1 MDAGYAKLVAALA
14 ALLAPILLC
23 GAGAADVRAQ
33 ESTVGA
39 TAPEGPEEPVP
50 PEVAAR
56 AWALVDLRSGE
67 YLAGENA
74 TDRLPMASTTKIMVA
89 LLALE
94 EAELEEE
101 VVVSEEA
108 AAFAV
113 PLYSN
118 VGLLPGDNLSVREL
132 LMATLISSGDDAAY
146 ALAEH
151 LGDGS
156 AQRFVERMNREAGS
170 LGLED
175 TRFENPIGLD
185 ARGHYSS
192 ARDLATMT
200 RLAFEYPTFRQIVA
214 KPYAAVYTQNR
225 EIPLSNTNELL
236 GLYPEATG
244 VKTGTTP
251 RAGSSL
257 VASAD
262 SADESYVAVFL
273 DSEEDRFAA
282 AVRTLEHGFKSYDR
296 EELVL
301 AGEDYAEAEVPYRR
315 GETVALLAAE
325 SVEGLVYGGAEVKRE
340 TRVIEELPDSVRP
353 GEKLGTVVLSVDG
366 EIVGESPL
374 VAREGYDEASL
385 WERVWYTVEGFFV

>member
-1 MDAGYAKLVAALA
+1 LETGYARYVAALV
-14 ALLAPILLC
+14 ALLASILLC
-23 GAGAADVRAQ
+23 GAADVRAQ
-33 ESTVGA
+33 ETTVEE
-39 TAPEGPEEPVP
+39 TAPEEPVP

-94 EAELEEE
+94 EASLEEE
-101 VVVSEEA
+101 VTVSEEA

-118 VGLLPGDNLSVREL
+118 VGLLPGDSLSVREL

-151 LGDGS
+151 LGGGS
-156 AQRFVERMNREAGS
+156 AQHFVERMNRKAVS
-170 LGLED
+170 MGLED

-200 RLAFEYPTFRQIVA
+200 RLALEYPTFRQMVA
-214 KPYAAVYTQNR
+214 TPYAAVYTQYR
-225 EIPLSNTNELL
+225 EIPLANTNDLL

-251 RAGSSL
+251 GAGPSL
-257 VASAD
+257 VASAH

-282 AVRTLEHGFKSYDR
+282 AVRNTASRATTARSWSSRARSTPRPGC
-296 EELVL
+296 
-301 AGEDYAEAEVPYRR
+301 P
-315 GETVALLAAE
+315 T
-325 SVEGLVYGGAEVKRE
+325 GGAR
-340 TRVIEELPDSVRP
+340 RSASSPRRAWRASSIGAPRWSARP
-353 GEKLGTVVLSVDG
+353 GWSKSCPTPLGR
-366 EIVGESPL
+366 
-374 VAREGYDEASL
+374 ARSLGRWCSASTARS
-385 WERVWYTVEGFFV
+385 WGRARS

>member
-1 MDAGYAKLVAALA
+1 LETGYARYVAALV
-14 ALLAPILLC
+14 ALLASILLC
-23 GAGAADVRAQ
+23 GAADVRAQ
-33 ESTVGA
+33 ETTVEE
-39 TAPEGPEEPVP
+39 TAPEEPVP

-74 TDRLPMASTTKIMVA
+74 TDQLPMASTTKIMVA

-94 EAELEEE
+94 EASLEEE
-101 VVVSEEA
+101 VTVSEEA

-118 VGLLPGDNLSVREL
+118 VGLLPGDSLSVREL

-151 LGDGS
+151 LGGGS
-156 AQRFVERMNREAGS
+156 AQHFVERMNRKAVS
-170 LGLED
+170 MGLED

-200 RLAFEYPTFRQIVA
+200 RLALEYPTFRQMVA
-214 KPYAAVYTQNR
+214 TPYAAVYTQNR
-225 EIPLSNTNELL
+225 EIPLANTNDLL
-236 GLYPEATG
+236 DLYPEATG

-251 RAGSSL
+251 GAGPSL
-257 VASAD
+257 VASAH

-301 AGEDYAEAEVPYRR
+301 AGEVYAEAGVPYRR
-315 GETVALLAAE
+315 GETVGLLAEE
-325 SVEGLVYGGAEVKRE
+325 SVEGLVYRGAEVERE
-340 TRVIEELPDSVRP
+340 TRVVEELPDSVRP

-374 VAREGYDEASL
+374 VTREGYDEASL
-385 WERVWYTVEGFFV
+385 WERVWYTVEGLFA

>member
-1 MDAGYAKLVAALA
+1 LETGYARYVAALV
-14 ALLAPILLC
+14 ALLASILLC
-23 GAGAADVRAQ
+23 GAADVRAQ
-33 ESTVGA
+33 ETTVEE
-39 TAPEGPEEPVP
+39 TAPEEPVP

-94 EAELEEE
+94 EA
-101 VVVSEEA
+101 

-118 VGLLPGDNLSVREL
+118 VGLLPGDSLSVREL

-146 ALAEH
+146 ALAER
-151 LGDGS
+151 LGGGS
-156 AQRFVERMNREAGS
+156 AQHFVERMNRKAVS
-170 LGLED
+170 MGLED

-200 RLAFEYPTFRQIVA
+200 RLALEYPTFRQMVA
-214 KPYAAVYTQNR
+214 TPYAAVYTQYR
-225 EIPLSNTNELL
+225 EIPLANTNDLL

-251 RAGSSL
+251 GAGPSL
-257 VASAD
+257 VASAH

-301 AGEDYAEAEVPYRR
+301 AGEVYAEAGVPYRR
-315 GETVALLAAE
+315 GETVGLLAEE
-325 SVEGLVYGGAEVKRE
+325 SVEGLVYRGAEVERE
-340 TRVIEELPDSVRP
+340 TRVVEELPDSVRP

-374 VAREGYDEASL
+374 VTREGYDEASL
-385 WERVWYTVEGFFV
+385 WERVWYTVEGLFV